1 MKKSFLLLGLLAVSC
16 ASDPLFKVEEK
27 RLSSISQTTYSFDKD
42 GNPSGNFT
50 SVLNFE
56 NNRLNKISYDD
67 DFYEKFEYT
76 GELVSKRQKF
86 DMDNQL
92 IAITTYEYDNLGR
105 VTKIEN
111 SEGQHK
117 ISNET
122 SYTPNQII
130 SVWKNAWGHVSSER
144 YIMTLNQVGKVTQ
157 EEVRLSDDYLL
168 YYGIYNYSSN
178 NLKGGRIKNF
188 SSNSDPVED
197 SVYFSYINKKNKYYY
212 KKFMFGSAW
221 EINSSIENSV
231 NFLPISN
238 VSWEDLLSIYPSVS
252 DDLITGYITREVDV
266 RYIYTFDDSGDLASQ
281 IEEREYLDGKK
292 EKVITNYS
300 FKASLT
306 SAP

>member
-27 RLSSISQTTYSFDKD
+27 KLSSIRQITYSFDKD

-50 SVLNFE
+50 SVVNFE
-56 NNRLNKISYDD
+56 NDKLSKINYNN

-86 DMDNQL
+86 NSDNQL
-92 IAITTYEYDNLGR
+92 IATAIYEYDPLGR
-105 VTKIEN
+105 ITRIESN
-111 SEGQHK
+111 EGQYM

-122 SYTPNQII
+122 TYTTNQII
-130 SVWKNAWGHVSSER
+130 SIWKNAWRHASYER
-144 YIMTLNQVGKVTQ
+144 YTMILNDNGKIAE
-157 EEVRLSDDYLL
+157 EEVRLSNDLLL
-168 YYGIYNYSSN
+168 YKGVYDYTTN
-178 NLKGGRIKNF
+178 NLKSGRLKIFRTN
-188 SSNSDPVED
+188 SSQIED
-197 SVYFSYINKKNKYYY
+197 SVYFSYINKKNKYYH

-231 NFLPISN
+231 NFLPLGN
-238 VSWEDLLSIYPSVS
+238 VNCEDLLSIYPSVS
-252 DDLITGYITREVDV
+252 ADLITGYHTHEVDI
-266 RYIYTFDDSGDLASQ
+266 RHSYTFDDSGDLVSQ
-281 IEEREYLDGKK
+281 IEEREYLDGRK

-300 FKASLT
+300 FKAPLA